1 MGSPGIRA
9 FGQVVYHLQL
19 LYTQEALTVCEPS
32 QTNKYILVFLQ
43 LHVHMFTVK
52 ALTLYVLSM
61 DHFALR
67 PHVRGC
73 GGEAEITNLRS
84 PLT

>member
-1 MGSPGIRA
+1 MGSPGIRS

-52 ALTLYVLSM
+52 ALTLYVLSV
-61 DHFALR
+61 DHSLR
-67 PHVRGC
+67 YG
-73 GGEAEITNLRS
+73 LM
-84 PLT
+84 